1 MSVSGGMMEGVEQ
14 IDQPGTL
21 TEQTVRRLHRAIL
34 AGELAPGRRYSTAA
48 IAGQLG
54 VSRTPVREAAL
65 QLERMGLV
73 AIERNRGIRILTTSV
88 EQLLQGYELRL
99 MLELPLVERAVGQA
113 TDTERA
119 EVDRVH
125 EAFRQAA
132 ARGDD
137 EGTLRCDRD
146 YHMALL
152 RGAHNGRALRVLE
165 ELRTMV
171 LVSGV
176 GTVPTSRSAQECF
189 DDHADVHVA
198 WLRRDAAGVR
208 EALGRHIV
216 HTASILI
223 RQESRVGR
231 TSPKT
236 STCMS
241 GWAGCCAERVRCE
254 ARAGAAAVPVR
265 DAGDRRRCRGCGRAV
280 TAGAIDGHGVHTATS
295 SSADSSARG
304 MWGRR
309 HRRRSRESEP
319 TASCMQHAIG
329 VVCACAVSGMR
340 RRASRDGAQDLI
352 HSN

>member
-1 MSVSGGMMEGVEQ
+1 VSVSGGMMEGVEQ

-223 RQESRVGR
+223 RQESRRRPDFAEDVDVHER
-231 TSPKT
+231 L
-236 STCMS
+236 
-241 GWAGCCAERVRCE
+241 GWLLR
-254 ARAGAAAVPVR
+254 
-265 DAGDRRRCRGCGRAV
+265 
-280 TAGAIDGHGVHTATS
+280 
-295 SSADSSARG
+295 
-304 MWGRR
+304 
-309 HRRRSRESEP
+309 
-319 TASCMQHAIG
+319 
-329 VVCACAVSGMR
+329 
-340 RRASRDGAQDLI
+340 
-352 HSN
+352 